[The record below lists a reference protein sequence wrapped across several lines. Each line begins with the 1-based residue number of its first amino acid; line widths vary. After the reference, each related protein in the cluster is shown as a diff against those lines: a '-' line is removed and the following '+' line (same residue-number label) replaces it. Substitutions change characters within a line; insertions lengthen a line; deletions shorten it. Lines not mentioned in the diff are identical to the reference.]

1 MPQLVWDREQD
12 RSYETGLDRGVL
24 YLPNGSG
31 VAWNGLTS
39 VVEKFDKTVTATYY
53 DGMKIS
59 DLITFGDFSATMK
72 AVTFPDEFVEVE
84 CSEALRDGVFFQD
97 QPPQTFCLCYRT
109 CIGDDSAGQANA
121 YKLHIIYNIVAIPS
135 DRTYASMSDQPSL
148 VEFEWTLY
156 AVPEETPGF
165 RPTAHLVIDSRE
177 VDPIMLSELEAKF
190 YGDNSNDAALMT
202 MSDLVAF
209 MQSWF
214 RIEIIDNGDGTWS
227 AVINDAIATD
237 VLTWLD
243 SPANGTFQLTEA
255 NATFSSDETTYDLSD
270 TKDLSDIPSITVEY
284 NPDDSWTAS
293 SSSTAL
299 VVDHGDGSF
308 TIYDADAVFLDSE
321 TYRLTGS

>member
-1 MPQLVWDREQD
+1 MPQLVWDREED

-53 DGMKIS
+53 DGMKIN

-84 CSEALRDGVFFQD
+84 CSEALRAGVFFQD

-109 CIGDDSAGQANA
+109 CIGDDAAGQANS
-121 YKLHIIYNIVAIPS
+121 YKLHIIYNIVAIPA
-135 DRTYASMSDQPSL
+135 DRTYATMSDQPSL

-177 VDPIMLSELEAKF
+177 VDPIMLSQLEAKF
-190 YGDNSNDAALMT
+190 YGDNFNDAALMT
-202 MSDLVAF
+202 MPDLVAF

-227 AVINDAIATD
+227 ADINDAVVAD
-237 VLTWLD
+237 VLKWLD
-243 SPANGTFQLTEA
+243 PPTNGTFQISEA
-255 NATFSSDETTYDLSD
+255 NATFNSDETTYDLSD
-270 TKDLSDIPSITVEY
+270 TKDLSDIPTITVEY

-293 SSSTAL
+293 SSSNAL
-299 VVDHGDGSF
+299 VVDNGDGSF